1 MPPDTIAMALAAALA
16 HAVWNLASKY
26 KRGNTLLFVWAYSCA
41 STLLWVP
48 IAVGLMLQEQQT
60 MDGRLALAAAVSAA
74 LHIAYSLTLQVGYDR
89 ADLGVVYPIARGTGP
104 ALTMLF
110 AILILGER
118 LGIVALFGA
127 LLVVAGVLIVAG
139 NPFRSGGRRP
149 RQGMLWGAATGA
161 TIASYTVWDS
171 YAVTSLHVAPVSY
184 YAGTLLLQSLIL
196 TPGALRQ
203 RRHIPAAFRVNA
215 VPILIVAIFSPLAYI
230 LVLNAM
236 LAAPLALVAPLRE
249 SSIIIGS
256 LFAYLLFREDH
267 LARRIV
273 GAVVVLLGIAA
284 ISL

>member
-1 MPPDTIAMALAAALA
+1 MQLDTIAMVLAAAVA

-48 IAVGLMLQEQQT
+48 IAVCLMVQGQQT
-60 MDGRLALAAAVSAA
+60 IDGRLVLAAAVSAA
-74 LHIAYSLTLQVGYDR
+74 LHIAYSLTLQAGYDR

-104 ALTMLF
+104 VLTMLF
-110 AILILGER
+110 AILVLDER
-118 LGIVALFGA
+118 LNVVALLGA
-127 LLVVAGVLIVAG
+127 LLVVSGVLIVAG
-139 NPFRSGGRRP
+139 NPFRSSSRRP
-149 RQGMLWGAATGA
+149 LQGILWGAATGA

-184 YAGTLLLQSLIL
+184 YAGTLLLQSLTL
-196 TPGALRQ
+196 TPGALQHRRQ
-203 RRHIPAAFRVNA
+203 IFATLRANAA
-215 VPILIVAIFSPLAYI
+215 PILIVAIFSPLAYI
-230 LVLNAM
+230 LVLKAM
-236 LAAPLALVAPLRE
+236 LVAPLALVAPLRE

-273 GAVVVLLGIAA
+273 GSVVVLIGIAA

>member
-1 MPPDTIAMALAAALA
+1 MQPGTIAMVLAAAVA

-48 IAVGLMLQEQQT
+48 IDVGLMLSEHQA
-60 MDGRLALAAAVSAA
+60 MDWRLGGAAAVSAA
-74 LHIAYSLTLQVGYDR
+74 LHIAYSLTLQAGYDR

-104 ALTMLF
+104 VLTMLF
-110 AILILGER
+110 AILLLGER
-118 LGIVALFGA
+118 LNFVAFLGA
-127 LLVVAGVLIVAG
+127 TLVVSGVIVVAG
-139 NPFRSGGRRP
+139 NPFRSGSRRP
-149 RQGMLWGAATGA
+149 LQGMLWGGATGA

-171 YAVTSLHVAPVSY
+171 YAVTSLHLAPVSY

-196 TPGALRQ
+196 TPRALRQ
-203 RRHIPAAFRVNA
+203 RVQIHAALRANA

-236 LAAPLALVAPLRE
+236 LSAPLALVAPLRE

-256 LFAYLLFREDH
+256 LFAYLLFREGH
-267 LARRIV
+267 LTRRIV
-273 GAVVVLLGIAA
+273 GGVVVLIGIAA